1 MRSTLVSSLR
11 LNRWVTWIMA
21 AAGAELCWFALLHPL
36 VPVTMRGAV
45 VEALLPLLIV
55 GYILPCGPRLT
66 LARRRATINGTAQGL
81 SGSGSP
87 FSVWASRF
95 FRSFVYTTQ
104 HLLSHEFGR

>member
-1 MRSTLVSSLR
+1 
-11 LNRWVTWIMA
+11 MA

-55 GYILPCGPRLT
+55 GYIYLVVHALLWLADAPLSMALRRLVALVLVLSVG
-66 LARRRATINGTAQGL
+66 LAIFA
-81 SGSGSP
+81 
-87 FSVWASRF
+87 V
-95 FRSFVYTTQ
+95 VYTTQ